1 MTINLERFNRYIGD
15 GVYASFDGY
24 QIWLAVNHHENKV
37 VALDPHVAAAFFE
50 YTGWLHDELVALNS
64 KEVENDNGS

>member
-1 MTINLERFNRYIGD
+1 MPHDQKNEYLGD

-37 VALDPHVAAAFFE
+37 IALDPRTCTSLENYIKQVFNQN
-50 YTGWLHDELVALNS
+50 TGE
-64 KEVENDNGS
+64 KP